1 MPPPYHIIVAD
12 DDAGIRA
19 LIARVV
25 AGTYPG
31 VVISEAVDGD
41 EALRIYSQYG
51 ADLLITNNAM
61 PHLSGEDL
69 VKTLRARHVTI
80 PIVMVSA
87 LPSQAADALA
97 AGVTRFLHKPFM
109 LTELVQ
115 VLTSLLPA

>member
-31 VVISEAVDGD
+31 VVISEAGDGD

-51 ADLLITNNAM
+51 ADLLITKKAM
-61 PHLSGEDL
+61 PHLSGGGL
-69 VKTLRARHVTI
+69 VKTLRARHVTT
-80 PIVMVSA
+80 PIGVVSP
-87 LPSQAADALA
+87 LPTQEPDALG